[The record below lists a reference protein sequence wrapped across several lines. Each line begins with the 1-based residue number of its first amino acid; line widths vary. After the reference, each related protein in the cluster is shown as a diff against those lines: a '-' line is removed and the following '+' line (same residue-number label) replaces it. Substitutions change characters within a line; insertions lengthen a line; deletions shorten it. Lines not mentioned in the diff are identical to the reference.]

1 MNSKH
6 LFSAITQTEEIPDG
20 DILVVTE
27 DSRRADE
34 ASVFVCIRGALS
46 DGHRYADSAYQ
57 KGCRFFVAEKSLN
70 LPKDAFVLETSDTRK
85 SLALLACRL
94 YGDPSHS
101 LKVIGITGTKGKTTT
116 AQMLAHILNENNLP
130 TGYIGTN
137 GIRYGAVQEV
147 TANTTPDA
155 VTLQQTI
162 LKMKES
168 GMRAVVIEVS
178 SQALMQHRVTGIR
191 FDTVLFTNLFPDHIG
206 VNEHPDFEHYKDCKK
221 KLFRD
226 FGAGN
231 MILNAD
237 GSFADEFTQ
246 SASVDRILSCS
257 AERSSCDYAVDSI
270 RLITKDFLP
279 CVAFELL
286 HKDESFTCRLPMIG
300 KSNAYNAL
308 LSVACAH
315 AVFEIPISLAAEALT
330 RVSVSGRSETLPLP
344 GGACVVID
352 YAHNGES
359 LRQLLESLRAY
370 RPSRLICLFGSVGDR
385 TRQRR
390 REMGAVAAELSDLC
404 ILTSDNPGL
413 EDPQK
418 ILDEIAQAFEGTG
431 TPYYTIVDRK
441 AAIIKA
447 LEESKMGDILVL
459 AGKGHEAYQLV
470 GKEKLPFSE
479 KEIVEDFIKEKTVLL

>member
-6 LFSAITQTEEIPDG
+6 LFSAITSTDRIPDG
-20 DILVVTE
+20 EILAVTE
-27 DSRRADE
+27 DSRKADE
-34 ASVFVCIRGALS
+34 TSVFVCIRGALS
-46 DGHRYADSAYQ
+46 DGHRYAESAYQ
-57 KGCRFFVAEKSLN
+57 KGCRFFVAERSLN

-101 LKVIGITGTKGKTTT
+101 LKVVGITGTKGKTTT
-116 AQMLAHILNENNLP
+116 AQMLAHILKENNIP

-137 GIRYGAVQEV
+137 GIRYGTFQAI

-155 VTLQQTI
+155 VTLQQT
-162 LKMKES
+162 LLEMKKC
-168 GMRAVVIEVS
+168 GMQAVVIEVS
-178 SQALMQHRVTGIR
+178 SQALMQQRVTGIK

-226 FGAGN
+226 FGANG

-237 GSFADEFTQ
+237 DDFSEEFTQ
-246 SASVDRILSCS
+246 SASVNRILSCS
-257 AERSSCDYAVDSI
+257 AKDPACDYFAKSV
-270 RLITKDFLP
+270 RLITKDHLP
-279 CVAFELL
+279 WVGFDLL
-286 HKDESFTCRLPMIG
+286 HEKEQCTCHLPLIG

-308 LSVACAH
+308 LSMACAH
-315 AVFEIPISLAAEALT
+315 AVFGIPFTWAAEALSH
-330 RVSVSGRSETLPLP
+330 VSIAGRSEILSLPNK
-344 GGACVVID
+344 ACLVID

-390 REMGAVAAELSDLC
+390 REMGEAAAELSDLC

-413 EDPQK
+413 EDPEK
-418 ILDEIAQAFEGTG
+418 ILDEIAQAVEGTS
-431 TPYYTIVDRK
+431 TPYYKIVDRK

-447 LEESKMGDILVL
+447 LEESKTGDIVVL

-479 KEIVEDFIKEKTVLL
+479 KKIVEEFIKKNSVLQ